1 LLKKNIVFN
10 VSLAL
15 SLVFIA
21 FGIFSPERLGE
32 IAGLLL
38 EGIAEYMGWYYL
50 VAVFFFLVVCVYA
63 AFSKYGSIRL
73 GKDSDRPKYSTA
85 SWIAMLYSAGIA
97 ISILF
102 WGVAEPVYTY
112 ISPPFG
118 EGSTAEAADTA
129 MKYSFFHWGFHLWGT
144 YAVVAL
150 ILAYFQYRKNK
161 PALLSATLYPIL
173 GERVN
178 GPIGKAIDILTILA
192 SVFGVTTSLG
202 LGTMQINGGLNSLWG
217 VPNTTSVQVGIVL
230 VLTVLFLLSAWS
242 GLDKGIKHL
251 SNLNIILALTIMTM
265 LFVLGP
271 TAQILKTFIG
281 TTGQYLDDFL
291 YLSFRLESFRDN
303 SWISGWTIFY
313 WGWLIAWAPF
323 VGLFIARISQGRTIK
338 EFIIGALVVPSVGT
352 LFWFSVFGGSA
363 IHFIQNLGHTALAD
377 AVTSDIAA
385 ALFSFYQYFPLS
397 SLISVMT
404 VILLFT
410 FFITSADSATFVLG
424 MFSEQGSLN
433 PSNKTKVIWGLIMS
447 TVAIVLL
454 VSGGLKPLQSV
465 SVAVALPFSIVIVL
479 MCFSFLKSL
488 KEETVSAEIE
498 PPIENIEITLPKSK
512 SM

>member
-1 LLKKNIVFN
+1 MLLKKNIVFN
-10 VSLAL
+10 VSLVI
-15 SLVFIA
+15 SLLFIA
-21 FGIFSPERLGE
+21 FGIFSPERLGN
-32 IAGLLL
+32 IAAMLL

-50 VAVFFFLVVCVYA
+50 AAVFFFLVVCIYA

-73 GKDSDRPKYSTA
+73 GKETDRPKYSTA

-112 ISPPFG
+112 TSPPFG
-118 EGSTAEAADTA
+118 QGGTAEAAETA
-129 MKYSFFHWGFHLWGT
+129 MKYAFFHWGFHLWGT
-144 YAVVAL
+144 YAAVGL
-150 ILAYFQYRKNK
+150 ILAYFQYRKNR
-161 PALLSATLYPIL
+161 PALLSSTLYPLI

-178 GPIGKAIDILTILA
+178 GPIGKTIDIMTILA

-202 LGTMQINGGLNSLWG
+202 LGTMQITGGLHSLWG
-217 VPNTTSVQVGIVL
+217 IPNTVPVQIGIV
-230 VLTVLFLLSAWS
+230 VTLTVLFLISALS
-242 GLDKGIKHL
+242 GLDRGIKYL
-251 SNLNIILALTIMTM
+251 SNINIILALTIMTM

-271 TAQILKTFIG
+271 TAEILRTFVG
-281 TTGQYLDDFL
+281 TTGRYLDDFL

-338 EFIIGALVVPSVGT
+338 EFIIGALIVPSVGS

-363 IHFIQNLGHTALAD
+363 LHLIHNLGETALAN
-377 AVTSDIAA
+377 AVTSNIEA
-385 ALFSFYQYFPLS
+385 ALFAYYQYFPLS
-397 SLISVMT
+397 SVISVMT
-404 VILLFT
+404 VVLLFT

-424 MFSEQGSLN
+424 MFSEQGNLN
-433 PSNKTKVIWGLIMS
+433 PSNKTKLIWGIIMA

-465 SVAVALPFSIVIVL
+465 SVTVALPFSVVIVL
-479 MCFSFLKSL
+479 MCFSFF
-488 KEETVSAEIE
+488 KELRQEVVQAKVKTDAEFKI
-498 PPIENIEITLPKSK
+498 PQSK
-512 SM
+512 SI